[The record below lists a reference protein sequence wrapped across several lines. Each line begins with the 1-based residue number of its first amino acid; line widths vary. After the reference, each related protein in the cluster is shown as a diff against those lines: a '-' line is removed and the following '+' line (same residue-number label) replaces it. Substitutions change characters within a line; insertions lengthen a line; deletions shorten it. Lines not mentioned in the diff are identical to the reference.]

1 MAHLVI
7 KADSPFVQIRTRSAD
22 GKWCQRST
30 GLRKDNRL
38 DRRRAHALV
47 GEESIKERA
56 WRGVSDAERF
66 SAWVLPFLRARHS
79 APHQAKTLERYLGSW
94 RTLSVFLER
103 HGLHHP
109 RQVRYPNVLAYHA
122 WRMQPDDDR
131 VRAASYNTA
140 LSDVKLLGIVL
151 DEAVRR
157 EFCERNPCHKTGLK
171 KQPSPP
177 KSEITDADITLILD
191 ELQHEAAWMSI
202 AFQISVAHGTRLR
215 ATSIDLRRDVNWDQW
230 TVTFHEK
237 GQKVFTVPL
246 QDRLRPLFERLRAEG
261 RERTCEIPKDASK
274 HWRRFFDRIGR
285 PQYCFHCCRVTV
297 ISRLARAGV
306 NQSQAM
312 KFVGHSS
319 ADVHTL
325 YQRLQTEDLAGCT
338 AAVKTLPVATPPVV
352 FYDYEDECDGAE
364 RVKI

>member
-1 MAHLVI
+1 MAHLVA
-7 KADSPFVQIRTRSAD
+7 KTDSPFLQLRTRGAD
-22 GKWCQRST
+22 GKWHQRST
-30 GLRKDNRL
+30 VLRKDNRL
-38 DRRRAHALV
+38 DRRRAHALAE
-47 GEESIKERA
+47 EESIKERTG
-56 WRGVSDAERF
+56 RNVSGTEKF
-66 SAWVLPFLRARHS
+66 SAWVLPFLRSRHS
-79 APHQAKTLERYLGSW
+79 APHQARTLERYLGSW
-94 RTLSVFLER
+94 RVLSVFLER

-109 RQVRYPNVLAYHA
+109 RQLRYANVLAYHA

-131 VRAASYNTA
+131 VRSASHNTS
-140 LSDVKLLGIVL
+140 LGDVKLLGIVL

-157 EFCERNPCHKTGLK
+157 EFCERNPCHKTGLT
-171 KQPSPP
+171 KQPSPQKP
-177 KSEITDADITLILD
+177 EISGPDIALILD
-191 ELQHEAAWMSI
+191 ELQQEPEWMFVS
-202 AFQISVAHGTRLR
+202 FQISIAHGTRLR

-246 QDRLRPLFERLRAEG
+246 QERLRPLFERLRAEG
-261 RERTCEIPKDASK
+261 RERTCEIPEDASK

-325 YQRLQTEDLAGCT
+325 YQRLQTEDLAPCA
-338 AAVKTLPVATPPVV
+338 AAVKTLPAATPPVV

-364 RVKI
+364 RVRI